1 MAEDWRVKVV
11 LEEEHHG
18 SLFGRWLRDHTPEKE
33 LAERLRGRVAVSQD
47 DEKFFLYADSR
58 EQAEAAIEVVNTF
71 LAEHELS
78 AEIELKRWHEAEERW
93 EDPSVALPTT
103 EAEVEAERQRLTETE
118 RQESAEGG
126 MDQWQVLVELPDHGS
141 TKKLGDQLER
151 EGLHV
156 SRRWRYLVVAVPSE
170 ADGNALAE
178 RIRAEAPADA
188 KVSVEGVYGD
198 VVAGNPY
205 SGFSL
210 FGGLGN

>member
-18 SLFGRWLRDHTPEKE
+18 SLFGRWLRDNSSEKE

-47 DEKFFLYADSR
+47 DEKLFLYADSR
-58 EQAEAAIEVVNTF
+58 EQAEAAIEVVNEF
-71 LAEHELS
+71 LAEHQLS
-78 AEIELKRWHEAEERW
+78 AEVELTRWHEAAERW
-93 EDPSVALPTT
+93 EDPSVPLPTT
-103 EAEVEAERQRLTETE
+103 EAEVEAERQQLTETE
-118 RQESAEGG
+118 RQQSAAGG

-178 RIRAEAPADA
+178 RIRAEAPSDA

-198 VVAGNPY
+198 VVAGNRY